1 MDSKPR
7 KKDVYSIILLFA
19 AIIGYCLYGTLSGG
33 LYLPSKYGSGGVY
46 LTGLNAW
53 LCTLGPVLI
62 CLGILIRI
70 RFLKP
75 ISILNRTTS
84 EFVFLGAGAVI
95 IAIGLL

>member
-1 MDSKPR
+1 MNSKPR

-33 LYLPSKYGSGGVY
+33 LYLPSKYSSGGLY

-70 RFLKP
+70 CFLKP
-75 ISILNRTTS
+75 ILILNRTGS
-84 EFVFLGAGAVI
+84 EFLLLGAGLVCII
-95 IAIGLL
+95 IALY